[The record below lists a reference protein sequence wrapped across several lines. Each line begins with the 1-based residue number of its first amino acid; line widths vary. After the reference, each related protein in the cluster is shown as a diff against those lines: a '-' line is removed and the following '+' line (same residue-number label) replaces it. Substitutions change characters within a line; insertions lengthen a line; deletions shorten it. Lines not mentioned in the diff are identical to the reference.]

1 VTGLEL
7 IFPAAILLLIG
18 QSLFAELVVVVILAL
33 LLFLFNFGILY
44 VVGWIFSKIPK
55 SWGVV
60 LAIVLLAFGILL
72 FFPGLD
78 VIALLGLLF
87 VYLGPKRRRK

>member
-1 VTGLEL
+1 MTGLEL

-18 QSLFAELVVVVILAL
+18 QSLFAELGVVVILAIF
-33 LLFLFNFGILY
+33 LFLFNFGILY

-78 VIALLGLLF
+78 AIALLGLLF